1 MSGIVVGLD
10 GSHHSTNALEW
21 ALGEAGL
28 RGAPLT
34 VIAVNPI
41 ASDIFGLAAQH
52 YPQDEQSRAEVQK
65 ATQAQVDQVLS
76 ARAGERQVSVTV
88 RAISGLPADELIK
101 ASAGADLL
109 VLGARGTGGF
119 GRLLMGSVSSQVTE
133 HALCPVVIVPKD
145 RSR

>member
-21 ALGEAGL
+21 ALNEAGL

-34 VIAVNPI
+34 VLAVNPI
-41 ASDIFGLAAQH
+41 AASIFGLSAQR
-52 YPQDEQSRAEVQK
+52 YPEDEQSRGQVQK
-65 ATQAQVDQVLS
+65 ATQELVDQVLS
-76 ARAGERQVSVTV
+76 ARAGETEPNVTV
-88 RAISGLPADELIK
+88 RAVSGLPADELIK

-119 GRLLMGSVSSQVTE
+119 GRLLMGHVSTQVTE